1 MNNNIRTHDDLIR
14 EKERLQALLDAQK
27 ELIKLDFQD
36 IKSELK
42 PASNVMSFIGNF
54 GKKASTNP
62 LLGMAVSLS
71 TDILMRKFLFKRAGW
86 AIKTVLPFV
95 LRRVTT
101 SMAAKPAR
109 TGLLSKLVRK
119 II

>member
-1 MNNNIRTHDDLIR
+1 MNNNIHTHDDLVR

-95 LRRVTT
+95 LRKVTA
-101 SMAAKPAR
+101 SIAAKPAR

>member
-42 PASNVMSFIGNF
+42 PASNVMSFVGNF

-62 LLGMAVSLS
+62 LLGMVVSLS
-71 TDILMRKFLFKRAGW
+71 TDLLMRKFLLKRAGW
-86 AIKTVLPFV
+86 AIKAVLPFV

-101 SMAAKPAR
+101 SITAKPGR
-109 TGLLSKLVRK
+109 TGWLSKIAKK